1 MRLKPKIWI
10 HLARFIHEKIK
21 YQILGT
27 PELGFNGAD
36 WYFINILR
44 QKCYDIYEN
53 VEFILICE
61 YYSAYTTFSPVSTEH
76 RWHVRLKY
84 EQGYWLYANAGEVV
98 A

>member
-1 MRLKPKIWI
+1 
-10 HLARFIHEKIK
+10 
-21 YQILGT
+21 
-27 PELGFNGAD
+27 
-36 WYFINILR
+36 LR